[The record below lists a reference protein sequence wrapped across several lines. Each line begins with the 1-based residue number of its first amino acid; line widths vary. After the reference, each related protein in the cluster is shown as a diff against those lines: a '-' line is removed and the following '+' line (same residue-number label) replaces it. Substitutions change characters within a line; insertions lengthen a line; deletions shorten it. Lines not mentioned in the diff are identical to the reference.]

1 MTESKAPNPLALN
14 AADVPARTKPSVY
27 PEPFAVRMAGRE
39 KRALGDQFGLT
50 NFGVNLTRLKP
61 GGESALLHRHTK
73 QDEFVYVLEGAPTL
87 VTDRG
92 ETVLN
97 PGMCAGFPAQGVA
110 HHLVNRTDRDVVILE
125 IGDRSA
131 GDGASY
137 PEDDLQAVQTSDG
150 GWKFTRKDGSD
161 Y

>member
-1 MTESKAPNPLALN
+1 MNESKTPGALALN
-14 AADVPARTKPSVY
+14 AADVPPRIKPSVY
-27 PEPFAVRMAGRE
+27 PEPFAGRMAGRE

-50 NFGVNLTRLKP
+50 NFGVNLTRLEP

-73 QDEFVYVLEGAPTL
+73 QDEFIFVLEGEPTL
-87 VTDRG
+87 VTERG
-92 ETVLN
+92 ETVLH

-110 HHLVNRTDRDVVILE
+110 HHLVNRTDLDVVILE
-125 IGDRSA
+125 VGDRSA

-137 PEDDLQAVQTSDG
+137 PNDDLQAAQTLTGD
-150 GWKFTRKDGSD
+150 WKFTRKDGTD